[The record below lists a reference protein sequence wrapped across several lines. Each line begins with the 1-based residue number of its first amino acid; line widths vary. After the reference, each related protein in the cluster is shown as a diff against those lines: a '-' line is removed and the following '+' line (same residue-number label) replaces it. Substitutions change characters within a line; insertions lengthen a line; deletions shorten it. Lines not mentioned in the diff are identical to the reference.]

1 MGAAAAHSAPRSA
14 WLVHDIVAGLVLATI
29 LVPVGA
35 AYAVAAGLPGECA
48 LYATTASLPAHA
60 LFGSSRIL
68 VVSSDLDSHAKG
80 GLGAAKPVEEWKLI
94 HTTNWPSRSVL
105 VASW

>member
-68 VVSSDLDSHAKG
+68 VVSSDLDSH
-80 GLGAAKPVEEWKLI
+80 PVRVDSEQQS
-94 HTTNWPSRSVL
+94 PSKSGN
-105 VASW
+105 

>member
-1 MGAAAAHSAPRSA
+1 MADQAGWIRWVPRLLILRQYRAA

-48 LYATTASLPAHA
+48 LYATTASLPPT
-60 LFGSSRIL
+60 LVGSSRIL
-68 VVSSDLDSHAKG
+68 VVITWIA
-80 GLGAAKPVEEWKLI
+80 
-94 HTTNWPSRSVL
+94 TR
-105 VASW
+105 